1 MLLLNQIHIHYFYFY
16 KIHFCSVGVLVSSDM
31 METANMVMPNK
42 QSQTKIAAYEGV
54 TSDEVTP

>member
-1 MLLLNQIHIHYFYFY
+1 
-16 KIHFCSVGVLVSSDM
+16 M

-54 TSDEVTP
+54 ANDEVTP